1 MSFLLQ
7 LPSINVEMKTMEV
20 KNIYYVLKLIKKSYC
35 VIGPDG
41 CLQYFREPTG
51 VVSR

>member
-1 MSFLLQ
+1 VTQYKCGDEDNGGKRLVDFL
-7 LPSINVEMKTMEV
+7 STHITMTF
-20 KNIYYVLKLIKKSYC
+20 L
-35 VIGPDG
+35 GPDG